1 MAPSETQA
9 LDDVFAELFAAVES
23 AQDDKTKAD
32 QQQEAAMLQNLE
44 EEMDQREAIQSPY
57 LNKQMQQILNDL
69 GMQADDVY
77 VPPGVYRQED
87 QQQQQQPH
95 TQDLPDD
102 HALRRAAQ
110 DIMQTLSTNQSEKFQ
125 NSAFI
130 GLMSRISQQEVV
142 LQGNDLFDTTT
153 GTVLGGDNNNN
164 NNSAFAVHDDP
175 KGKGKANEEAATAPP
190 PHPNAA

>member
-9 LDDVFAELFAAVES
+9 LDDVFAELFANVDKATAVE
-23 AQDDKTKAD
+23 AA
-32 QQQEAAMLQNLE
+32 QQEDARLQNLE
-44 EEMDQREAIQSPY
+44 EEMDQRAALQSPY

-69 GMQADDVY
+69 GMKADDVY
-77 VPPGVYRQED
+77 VQPGVHRQED
-87 QQQQQQPH
+87 QQPQQQPH
-95 TQDLPDD
+95 AQHLQDDYE
-102 HALRRAAQ
+102 LRRAAQ

-142 LQGNDLFDTTT
+142 LQGNDFFDTTT
-153 GTVLGGDNNNN
+153 GTVLGGDDNNNA
-164 NNSAFAVHDDP
+164 SAVHDDP
-175 KGKGKANEEAATAPP
+175 KGKGKANEEAATGPP